1 MMRGLGRGRIP
12 VSDAVYRDLVSTLF
26 TMRLPIAGFGALYGI
41 VGALIYLKWPDSVI
55 AGLTV
60 AAVAVTAGR
69 IVLINR
75 YHQAGG
81 ASQEVAALRRWE
93 LAYELLTYLF
103 AILLAALNV
112 RGLTAHAPLIH
123 LATISLVFTFGAG
136 VVSRTSSRLRLCMVS
151 VTLAVLPTVTAM
163 LVHAASDH
171 AERLHSEFFLLEAF
185 LLIAVG
191 LMSLQSAAH
200 LYASAVEHLST
211 KQDMAK
217 LAKYD
222 PLTSLPNRLLVREA
236 FQELFSFSRRSQ
248 SQLALHYLDLDG
260 FKAINDR
267 YGHPVGDK
275 LLVEVAQRLLSTVR
289 ASDFAC
295 RLGGDEFLIIQSD
308 VRHRDQAELLGRRI
322 IRQISEDYDIEG
334 ATMRVTA
341 SIGVAMVPEC
351 GIELD
356 RLIECADA
364 ALYQSKSRG
373 KAQVLFCSPDVE
385 VLTGRAVA

>member
-1 MMRGLGRGRIP
+1 MPWSERGRGP

-26 TMRLPIAGFGALYGI
+26 TMRLPIAGFGALYAI
-41 VGALIYLKWPDSVI
+41 VGSLIYLKWPDSVM

-60 AAVAVTAGR
+60 AAVSVTAAR

-81 ASQEVAALRRWE
+81 ALQEVPALRRWE
-93 LAYELLTYLF
+93 LGYELLTYLF

-136 VVSRTSSRLRLCMVS
+136 VVSRISSRLRLCMVS
-151 VTLAVLPTVTAM
+151 VTLAVLPTVIAM

-171 AERLHSEFFLLEAF
+171 AERFHSEFFLLEAF
-185 LLIAVG
+185 LLVAVG

-200 LYASAVEHLST
+200 LYASAVDHLST

-222 PLTSLPNRLLVREA
+222 PLTGLPNRLLVREA
-236 FQELFSFSRRSQ
+236 FHELFSFSRRSH
-248 SQLALHYLDLDG
+248 SQLAIHYVDLDG
-260 FKAINDR
+260 FKAVNDR
-267 YGHPVGDK
+267 YGHPAGDQ
-275 LLVEVAQRLLSTVR
+275 LLVEVAARLTATIRS
-289 ASDFAC
+289 SDLAC

-308 VRHRDQAELLGRRI
+308 VRHRDQAELLARRI
-322 IRQISEDYDIEG
+322 IRQISENFEVGG
-334 ATMRVTA
+334 ASMRVSA
-341 SIGVAMVPEC
+341 SIGLAMVPEC

-356 RLIECADA
+356 RLIGCADT
-364 ALYQSKSRG
+364 ALYQSKALG
-373 KAQVLFCSPDVE
+373 KAQVIFYNPDDE
-385 VLTGRAVA
+385 PRLGQAVA